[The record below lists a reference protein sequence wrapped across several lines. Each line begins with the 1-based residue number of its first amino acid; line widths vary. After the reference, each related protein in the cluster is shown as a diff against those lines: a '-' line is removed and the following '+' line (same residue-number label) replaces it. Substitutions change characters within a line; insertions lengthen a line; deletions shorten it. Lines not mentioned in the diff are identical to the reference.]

1 MSNSTPEDRE
11 RLQLAERLKEARE
24 YVGLSQDEV
33 AAVLGVSR
41 PSVSNMEA
49 GTRKVEATELNKLA
63 KLYRKSLE
71 FLMSG
76 REPLPSGPDQL
87 AFLARAV
94 HGLSQQDIDEVA
106 RFAEFL
112 KHKGQ

>member
-1 MSNSTPEDRE
+1 MTSSSLEDQD
-11 RLQLAERLKEARE
+11 RLRLAERLRDARE

-33 AAVLGVSR
+33 AQALGLSR
-41 PSVSNMEA
+41 PAVTNIESGN
-49 GTRKVEATELNKLA
+49 RKVEAVELGKLA
-63 KLYRKSLE
+63 KLYRKSMEYLTT
-71 FLMSG
+71 G
-76 REPLPSGPDQL
+76 RDPIPSGPAQL

-94 HGLSQQDIDEVA
+94 HGLSQQDVDEVA